1 MKVCVK
7 NNLLV
12 RGLYMFYKAYFGIRR
27 SDFGYISVNAK
38 VTPPAF
44 ISAINCYIYENVSI
58 GPNSN
63 FSSPHANIIIR
74 KNCAI
79 AENFTI
85 HTGNHARI
93 KEKWITD
100 INEANKPKGYD
111 NDVII
116 DEDVWIGSNVTVLSG
131 VHIHRGATVAA
142 GAVVC
147 HDVPAY
153 AVVGGIP
160 AKVIKF
166 NWTID
171 EILIHENS
179 LYVEDRRLSREFLE
193 NEFGKYDRK

>member
-1 MKVCVK
+1 M
-7 NNLLV
+7 
-12 RGLYMFYKAYFGIRR
+12 
-27 SDFGYISVNAK
+27 
-38 VTPPAF
+38 
-44 ISAINCYIYENVSI
+44 
-58 GPNSN
+58 
-63 FSSPHANIIIR
+63 
-74 KNCAI
+74 
-79 AENFTI
+79 
-85 HTGNHARI
+85 
-93 KEKWITD
+93 
-100 INEANKPKGYD
+100 
-111 NDVII
+111 
-116 DEDVWIGSNVTVLSG
+116 
-131 VHIHRGATVAA
+131 HIHRGATVAA